1 MPIEGTE
8 PIPQAEPERDNRAVE
23 RNRRTVERGF
33 WRKLRKTVGRI
44 PFTRELLAAYYC
56 ASDPATPG
64 HVKAVLMAALAY
76 FVVPTDMIPDFIAAF
91 GFTDDASVLALTV
104 ATVSS
109 HIKPAHQERAA
120 AYLENAIEAED

>member
-1 MPIEGTE
+1 MPMQGTE
-8 PIPQAEPERDNRAVE
+8 PVPHAEPERDSRKVA
-23 RNRRTVERGF
+23 RDRRTVERGF

-56 ASDPATPG
+56 ASDPATPS

-76 FVVPTDMIPDFIAAF
+76 FVIPTDMIPDFIAAF
-91 GFTDDASVLALTV
+91 GFSDDASVLALTV

-120 AYLENAIEAED
+120 AYLENPIDLED

>member
-1 MPIEGTE
+1 MPMQGTE
-8 PIPQAEPERDNRAVE
+8 PVPHAEPERDSRKVE
-23 RNRRTVERGF
+23 RDRRTVERGF

-56 ASDPATPG
+56 ASDPATPS

-76 FVVPTDMIPDFIAAF
+76 FVIPTDMIPDFIAAF
-91 GFTDDASVLALTV
+91 GFSDDASVLALTV

-120 AYLENAIEAED
+120 AYLENPIDLED